1 MAYIAENHGRMTAI
15 TCSEEA
21 NMKRRIIQALLL
33 AAGMA
38 IATSPAFAQNDA
50 ATAAAPSTN
59 ATSAKQA
66 DRALAKAV
74 RRALG
79 KTPGFDVSGVFVKA
93 RNGAVTLSGSVKD
106 GSQISQAEEVTRQV
120 QGVTSVSNKLTLF
133 HGGNG

>member
-1 MAYIAENHGRMTAI
+1 
-15 TCSEEA
+15 
-21 NMKRRIIQALLL
+21 MKVKMIQALLL
-33 AAGMA
+33 AASVA
-38 IATSPAFAQNDA
+38 VALPAFAQDA
-50 ATAAAPSTN
+50 AQSSQGAAASSKST
-59 ATSAKQA
+59 KQA

-93 RNGAVTLSGSVKD
+93 RGGAITLSGSVKD
-106 GSQISQAEEVTRQV
+106 GSQIEQAGEVAKSV

>member
-1 MAYIAENHGRMTAI
+1 
-15 TCSEEA
+15 
-21 NMKRRIIQALLL
+21 MKRRIIQALLL

-38 IATSPAFAQNDA
+38 VATSPAFAQNDTA
-50 ATAAAPSTN
+50 AAAPSTN
-59 ATSAKQA
+59 AKSVKQA

>member
-1 MAYIAENHGRMTAI
+1 
-15 TCSEEA
+15 
-21 NMKRRIIQALLL
+21 MKQMMIKALLL

-38 IATSPAFAQNDA
+38 VATSPALAQNE
-50 ATAAAPSTN
+50 AAPAAQAAPQS
-59 ATSAKQA
+59 SKQA

-74 RRALG
+74 RRALS

-93 RNGAVTLSGSVKD
+93 RGGAVTLSGSVKD
-106 GSQISQAEEVTRQV
+106 GSQITQAEEVARSV